1 MNYFKITAYA
11 TVILAIFACLN
22 YFFPIQ
28 KTLIDKIEDIQIK
41 EIIKKEKKNISLTL
55 DKEIYKGERKWLL
68 EAFNAATKIP
78 YATTKAKNLHKV
90 VEMSIEVKDFNMA
103 VIAAK
108 KIPYTTSQANCLM
121 EIVNAAVKD
130 INNLGYAVLAA
141 EEIGFASKRSI
152 ALEII
157 VDSAVK
163 FHSQDKQEK
172 EKSNKSPTG
181 TPEVEEKPVKPK
193 KSPYNIGLDK
203 DAQEKRK
210 SVK

>member
-41 EIIKKEKKNISLTL
+41 EVIKKERKNISLTL

-68 EAFNAATKIP
+68 EAFNAATKI
-78 YATTKAKNLHKV
+78 YGHSVKNENLHKV
-90 VEMSIEVKDFNMA
+90 VLMSIEVNDFNMA

-108 KIPYTTSQANCLM
+108 KIYGYAPKNNSLM

-130 INNLGYAVLAA
+130 ANNLGYAVLAA
-141 EEIGFASKRSI
+141 EEIYGHEIKNK

-172 EKSNKSPTG
+172 EKFNKSSTG

-193 KSPYNIGLDK
+193 
-203 DAQEKRK
+203 
-210 SVK
+210 

>member
-28 KTLIDKIEDIQIK
+28 KTLIDKIKDAQIK
-41 EIIKKEKKNISLTL
+41 EVIKKERKNVSLTL

-68 EAFNAATKIP
+68 EAFNAATKISG
-78 YATTKAKNLHKV
+78 YNVMNENLHKV
-90 VEMSIEVKDFNMA
+90 VVMSIEINDFNMA

-108 KIPYTTSQANCLM
+108 KISGYTSKNNSLM
-121 EIVNAAVKD
+121 EIVNASVKD

-141 EEIGFASKRSI
+141 EEISGYTIMNK

-181 TPEVEEKPVKPK
+181 RPEVEEKPVKPK
-193 KSPYNIGLDK
+193 
-203 DAQEKRK
+203 
-210 SVK
+210 

>member
-28 KTLIDKIEDIQIK
+28 KTLIDKIKDTQIK
-41 EIIKKEKKNISLTL
+41 EVIKKERKNISLTL
-55 DKEIYKGERKWLL
+55 DKEIYESERKWLL

-78 YATTKAKNLHKV
+78 YANTKDKNLHKV
-90 VEMSIEVKDFNMA
+90 LEMSIEVKDFNVA
-103 VIAAK
+103 IIAEK
-108 KIPYTTSQANCLM
+108 EIPYTTSQATCLM

-141 EEIGFASKRSI
+141 EEIGITTMRNK

-172 EKSNKSPTG
+172 EKFNKSSTG

-193 KSPYNIGLDK
+193 
-203 DAQEKRK
+203 
-210 SVK
+210 

>member
-28 KTLIDKIEDIQIK
+28 KTLIDKIEDAQIK
-41 EIIKKEKKNISLTL
+41 EVIKKERKNISLTL

-68 EAFNAATKIP
+68 EAFNAATKMSTI
-78 YATTKAKNLHKV
+78 KSKNENLHKV
-90 VEMSIEVKDFNMA
+90 VEMSIELNDFNMA
-103 VIAAK
+103 IIAAK
-108 KIPYTTSQANCLM
+108 EIPYTTSQANCLM

-141 EEIGFASKRSI
+141 EEIGFATKMNK

-157 VDSAVK
+157 VDSAAK

-172 EKSNKSPTG
+172 EKS
-181 TPEVEEKPVKPK
+181 
-193 KSPYNIGLDK
+193 GLQDFHPS
-203 DAQEKRK
+203 DEH
-210 SVK
+210 S